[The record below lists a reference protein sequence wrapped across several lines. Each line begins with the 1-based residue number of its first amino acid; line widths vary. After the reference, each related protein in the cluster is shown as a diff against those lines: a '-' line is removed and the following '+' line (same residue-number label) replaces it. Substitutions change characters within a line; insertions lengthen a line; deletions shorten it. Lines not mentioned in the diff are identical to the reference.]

1 MTVSQSDGQIA
12 SNPGVAVPVQMAS
25 SRTLLLV
32 LLPIVTF
39 VVVMV
44 AVTSAL
50 EDVIFFSLF
59 VGIPSGLVAAAAVWA
74 VLFIVHRSTEGPK

>member
-1 MTVSQSDGQIA
+1 
-12 SNPGVAVPVQMAS
+12 MAS
-25 SRTLLLV
+25 WRTILQV

-39 VVVMV
+39 AVVML

-59 VGIPSGLVAAAAVWA
+59 VGIPAGLVAAVAVWA
-74 VLFIVHRSTEGPK
+74 VLYIALRQMGGRE